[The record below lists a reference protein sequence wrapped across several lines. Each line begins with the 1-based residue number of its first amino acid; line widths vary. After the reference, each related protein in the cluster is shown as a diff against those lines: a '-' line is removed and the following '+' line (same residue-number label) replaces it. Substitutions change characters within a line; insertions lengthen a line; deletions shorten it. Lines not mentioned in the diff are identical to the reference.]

1 MCNYRHPGPRRG
13 DPRVGSAPHVPFP
26 VDPADPVQNSVRL
39 IFTMK
44 NNIFLQF
51 CGKMI
56 PIFGGLSSEA
66 PSWRQ
71 DGRRC
76 DLDRLWSSMWRPL
89 GAYVGAK
96 MAQVAPRWA
105 KLGLSWRSNLA
116 SFAPREEFSI
126 YTNSRSTAKRPLC

>member
-1 MCNYRHPGPRRG
+1 MCKLPSSWPPAW
-13 DPRVGSAPHVPFP
+13 DPRVCSGPDVAFP
-26 VDPADPVQNSVRL
+26 LQTLQRKSCR
-39 IFTMK
+39 K
-44 NNIFLQF
+44 NKLKKKKMPENDRHFL
-51 CGKMI
+51 
-56 PIFGGLSSEA
+56 GLSSQA

-76 DLDRLWSSMWRPL
+76 DLDRLWSSIWRPL

-96 MAQVAPRWA
+96 MAQVAPRSA